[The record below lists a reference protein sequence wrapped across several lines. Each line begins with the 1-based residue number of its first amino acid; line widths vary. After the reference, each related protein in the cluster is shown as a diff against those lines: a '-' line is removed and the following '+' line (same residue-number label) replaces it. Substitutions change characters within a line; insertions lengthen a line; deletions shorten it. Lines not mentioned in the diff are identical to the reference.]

1 MLIHRAGAWG
11 SLLVVCSNFL
21 CVVGWMRDFG
31 SDVAAV
37 CDHGDPLGQTPRQKL
52 QQNQDLP
59 TPPLGTKDTVI
70 QAETAAN
77 KQKSASTIFENLFIS
92 GTVPGWER
100 LHHKQFFKGM
110 ALAGMQNAL
119 NYQ

>member
-59 TPPLGTKDTVI
+59 SSPRPLGHQGRI
-70 QAETAAN
+70 RAI
-77 KQKSASTIFENLFIS
+77 QKSASTIFGTLFIC
-92 GTVPGWER
+92 GTVTGP
-100 LHHKQFFKGM
+100 
-110 ALAGMQNAL
+110 
-119 NYQ
+119 

>member
-31 SDVAAV
+31 SDVAAD

-59 TPPLGTKDTVI
+59 MPP
-70 QAETAAN
+70 
-77 KQKSASTIFENLFIS
+77 S
-92 GTVPGWER
+92 GTVTYDI
-100 LHHKQFFKGM
+100 KM
-110 ALAGMQNAL
+110 AKYSISPNMLKTT
-119 NYQ
+119 